1 MKKIISMMLVLVF
14 VFTLSAC
21 GKKDTSSDTDTSTPT
36 QSETFVA
43 PENYTSVL
51 LITINPQFKLYLDE
65 NNNVLAVE
73 PVNNDAKTFS
83 ADIDFEN
90 KSLEIV
96 IGTIVEKANEK
107 GFVKENAT
115 VNFEI
120 IEQKSETVNK
130 DDILQKAV
138 SAAEQKAAELKITI
152 SAESTNDTEKTESTA
167 GNNSSNTSKPAN
179 NTSKPNES
187 GKPATSTN
195 TPSTNKPATSK
206 PSATTPP
213 STNTST
219 ECKHDIKYTFDNI
232 ANTWSHSGQCTLC
245 KQSFNNNVACEDKN
259 KDNKCDTCS
268 AKMDFGTAY
277 QNIGFIINW
286 VGLNYSDT
294 RYDEN
299 PVLTAE
305 TVFMET
311 KNQTNEINTGG
322 NYFEDIYY
330 YSAPEFERVAK
341 SLFNIDD
348 TMIAKMRKLQQ
359 KRVISYDEDFNVT
372 ETAIVNLYDSASNTY
387 SYAHGA
393 FGGGGS
399 PDYLGYKKIRDT
411 EYAVY
416 INDTS
421 YDYVKVINCTYT
433 DTVKISNIYAVS
445 TAPSGLV
452 KFN

>member
-43 PENYTSVL
+43 PENYASVL
-51 LITINPQFKLYLDE
+51 LVTINPQFKLYLDE
-65 NNNVLAVE
+65 NYNVLAVE

-96 IGTIVEKANEK
+96 IGIIVEKANEK

-120 IEQKSETVNK
+120 AEQKSETVNK
-130 DDILQKAV
+130 EDILQKAV

-187 GKPATSTN
+187 GKPATSTP

-219 ECKHDIKYTFDNI
+219 ECKHNIKYTFDNI

-277 QNIGFIINW
+277 QN
-286 VGLNYSDT
+286 VGYGI
-294 RYDEN
+294 DEILWLEGN
-299 PVLTAE
+299 PSYMLK
-305 TVFMET
+305 TVFNET
-311 KNQTNEINTGG
+311 KNHTKVINTGG
-322 NYFEDIYY
+322 NYFEDISY
-330 YSAPEFERVAK
+330 YSAPEFEKVAK

-348 TMIAKMRKLQQ
+348 TMIAEMRKLQQ
-359 KRVISYDEDFNVT
+359 KRVISYDEDFNET
-372 ETAIVNLYDSASNTY
+372 ETAIVNLYDSTTNTY
-387 SYAHGA
+387 SYAHPA
-393 FGGGGS
+393 YGGDNS
-399 PDYLGYKKIRDT
+399 PTYHGYKKISDT
-411 EYAVY
+411 EYYVY
-416 INDTS
+416 ANSNII
-421 YDYVKVINCTYT
+421 KCTYT
-433 DTVKISNIYAVS
+433 DTVKISSIEH
-445 TAPSGLV
+445 TETIPSDLI
-452 KFN
+452 KFK